1 MSYQY
6 DYNAEATGHV
16 IGLRRGYEQGF
27 EAGEVAGWNK
37 AMREWN
43 T

>member
-16 IGLRRGYEQGF
+16 IGLRHGYEQGH
-27 EAGEVAGWNK
+27 EDG
-37 AMREWN
+37 
-43 T
+43 